1 MTDDERGADASE
13 EREADAG
20 EGRET
25 DGGEGRET
33 DAGEGRETDAG
44 DDSGPR
50 ASTEVISAVMEDYIK
65 SIYAI
70 ERDTGERVST
80 SALAD
85 YLDVTAPTVSSM
97 IKKLEERGL
106 VDREEYKGVTLTD
119 EGEVVALEILRHH
132 RLLEAFLT
140 EQLDYSWVDVHD
152 EADRLE
158 HHVSEKLSGRIA
170 EALGNPPVDPHGDPI
185 PDADLSLP
193 EAGETV
199 RLVDADE
206 GDRVIVQ
213 RIRHQ
218 GDAELR
224 YLSDAGVRPGAELV
238 VVDVAPFGMVTVET
252 PAADQSLPAEIARL
266 IEIEIAVDGDAS

>member
-1 MTDDERGADASE
+1 MIG
-13 EREADAG
+13 
-20 EGRET
+20 
-25 DGGEGRET
+25 DGGSASNGGDAPPEEGT
-33 DAGEGRETDAG
+33 ASNG
-44 DDSGPR
+44 DGDRPGG
-50 ASTEVISAVMEDYIK
+50 STEVISAVMEDYIK
-65 SIYAI
+65 AIYAI
-70 ERDTGERVST
+70 EGDGGDRVST

-85 YLDVTAPTVSSM
+85 YLEVTSPTVSSM
-97 IKKLEERGL
+97 VKKLEERGL
-106 VDREEYKGVTLTD
+106 VDREEYRGVTLTE

-158 HHVSEKLSGRIA
+158 HHVSEKLSDRIA

-193 EAGETV
+193 TAGDTV
-199 RLVDADE
+199 RLVDAAE
-206 GDRVIVQ
+206 GDRVVVR

-224 YLSDAGVRPGAELV
+224 YLSDAGVRPEVELT

-252 PAADQSLPAEIARL
+252 PTDDQSLPEEIARL
-266 IEIEIAVDGDAS
+266 IEVEPADAAGDEGDA